1 MIRILYVDDEPTI
14 LDTTKRILEK
24 QGSFTVTCALSGKDA
39 LEQIRTSPFDIVVAD
54 YQMEDITGLDLLRI
68 IRNENDAMPFII
80 FTGKGREEI
89 VIEAFENGVDFYVQ
103 KGDDAR
109 SQYAELAHKI
119 EQAVEN
125 RKIRKRLARS
135 EEKFSKFLQ
144 DFDGIAF
151 QINPSGRFFLLEGTV
166 EETTGYPRS
175 EFLSDYISLQGI
187 IHPDEKHRFLDD
199 MQRLATQPGYR
210 VDSVFRIIRKD
221 GHTRW
226 LHGIL
231 HNICTKQRDIA
242 HIQGALYDITYL
254 KSAQEELARTEEKW
268 RAIIT
273 RAPVI
278 ISVLDRNGRFLFI
291 NKTHPP
297 KKPADL
303 IGTSAGAYLAPD
315 QEDLLINAL
324 YRVFSHGETMRFE
337 SAVPHGDTVTEWL
350 AHQISPVTWNDS
362 HEAALVVSTV
372 ITERKWLEQNLRDS
386 EEQYRAIVLA
396 SGDGIIIIDP
406 NGKVTFGSPKVYDI
420 FALPCKQPLAG
431 ITVLDF
437 IDPSFRVVAASRMKS
452 VLDGELDA
460 EPFEYLLTRHNGER
474 FLGELVTTPLRDAS
488 GAISSLLILIRDISK
503 RTSPLPAP

>member
-14 LDTTKRILEK
+14 LDTTRRILEK

-39 LEQIRTSPFDIVVAD
+39 LEQIRTTPFDIVVAD

-103 KGDDAR
+103 KGGDAR

-119 EQAVEN
+119 EQAVDS

-144 DFDGIAF
+144 DFDGIAI

-175 EFLSDYISLQGI
+175 EFLSGYISLEGI
-187 IHPDEKHRFLDD
+187 IHPNEKRRFLDD
-199 MQRLATQPGYR
+199 MQRLATQPGYK
-210 VDSVFRIIRKD
+210 VDSIFRIIRKD

-226 LHGIL
+226 LHGML
-231 HNICTKQRDIA
+231 HNICTKERDIA

-303 IGTSAGAYLAPD
+303 VGTSAGAYLAPD

-337 SAVPHGDTVTEWL
+337 STVPHGDTVTEWL
-350 AHQISPVTWNDS
+350 AHQISPVSWNGP

-406 NGKVTFGSPKVYDI
+406 SGKVTFGSPKVYDI
-420 FALPCKQPLAG
+420 FALPCEQPLAG
-431 ITVLDF
+431 ITLLDF
-437 IDPSFRVVAASRMKS
+437 IDPSFRAVAGSRMKS

-503 RTSPLPAP
+503 RKPPLPAA